1 MAGQRNSY
9 GKRSHSQSDNRD
21 NERSK
26 RRNNSDD
33 RGFNSIGS
41 GDTVYR
47 YLCPS
52 KKIGSI
58 MGRGGEIVKQL
69 RSETKAKIRIGD
81 SVPGCD
87 ERVVTIHSTSVE
99 TNDFDM
105 NDDQVCPATD
115 ALFKVHD
122 RVVTDDQAADVDTD
136 NEGALQVTVRLL
148 VPSDQIGCIIG
159 KGGQV
164 VQSIRSDTD
173 SQIRILKDNNIPAC
187 ALSNDELVQISGE
200 SSNVRKALFQVAA
213 RIHDNPSRSQHL
225 LSSSTPNVYP
235 SGGSYM
241 GAPPIMGVTP
251 VVGAYGG
258 YKGEGGFYP
267 GQSESLPR
275 EFSLRLVC
283 PTANI
288 GGVIGKGGAAINQI
302 RQETGAAIKVD
313 SSKAEGETD
322 CIISISA
329 KEVFEDTFSPAIEAA
344 LRLQPKCSER
354 IERDSGI
361 ISYTTRLLVP
371 SSRIG
376 CLIGKGGA
384 IISEIRRISKAN
396 IRILSKEQLPKVAE
410 DDDEMVQIS
419 AELDLSKDALLQVTS
434 RLRANLFDKE
444 GAMSTFVPVLPYLP
458 VAPDVHDVPK
468 YESYESRDSR
478 GHGRGHNDLPPNDAY
493 GSYGGLQSFRC
504 LFRHLSLTWPLLR
517 GTAVVILMELMVVIL
532 LDAVA
537 ALGVRGITLLQDGG
551 IITTEVLGLC
561 ACRSVMVSSLFRF
574 GIG

>member
-41 GDTVYR
+41 EDTVYR

-122 RVVTDDQAADVDTD
+122 RVVTDDQAADTDTD

-267 GQSESLPR
+267 GQNESPPR

-468 YESYESRDSR
+468 YESYDSRDSR

-493 GSYGGLQSFRC
+493 GSYGGLQGHS
-504 LFRHLSLTWPLLR
+504 
-517 GTAVVILMELMVVIL
+517 
-532 LDAVA
+532 
-537 ALGVRGITLLQDGG
+537 GG
-551 IITTEVLGLC
+551 DPYG
-561 ACRSVMVSSLFRF
+561 AYGSYSAGRSGSSGSVMVSSLFRF
-574 GIG
+574 RIG

>member
-1 MAGQRNSY
+1 MAGQRNSH
-9 GKRSHSQSDNRD
+9 GKRSHSQSDYRD

-26 RRNNSDD
+26 RRNSGDD

-41 GDTVYR
+41 DDTVYR

-87 ERVVTIHSTSVE
+87 ERVVTIHSTSDE
-99 TNDFDM
+99 TNDIDM
-105 NDDQVCPATD
+105 SDDRVCPATD
-115 ALFKVHD
+115 ALFKVHE
-122 RVVTDDQAADVDTD
+122 RVVTDDQAADMDMD
-136 NEGALQVTVRLL
+136 GDGAPQVTVRLL

-173 SQIRILKDNNIPAC
+173 SQIRIVKDHHLPAC

-200 SSNVRKALFQVAA
+200 SSNVRKALFQIAA
-213 RIHDNPSRSQHL
+213 RLHDNPSRSQHL

-235 SGGSYM
+235 SGGSLI
-241 GAPPIMGVTP
+241 GAPPMMSLTP
-251 VVGAYGG
+251 MVGAYGG

-267 GQSESLPR
+267 GPRDESSPR
-275 EFSLRLVC
+275 EFSLRLIC
-283 PTANI
+283 PTANL

-313 SSKAEGETD
+313 SSKAEAETD

-329 KEVFEDTFSPAIEAA
+329 KEVFEDAFSPAIEAA

-354 IERDSGI
+354 VERDSGV

-384 IISEIRRISKAN
+384 IISEIRRNSKAN
-396 IRILSKEQLPKVAE
+396 VRILSKEQLPKVAE

-419 AELDLSKDALLQVTS
+419 AELDLSKDALIQVTS
-434 RLRANLFDKE
+434 RLRANLFERE

-458 VAPDVHDVPK
+458 VAPEVHDVPK
-468 YESYESRDSR
+468 YDSRDSR
-478 GHGRGHNDLPPNDAY
+478 GYGRGGHDDSPSANDGY
-493 GSYGGLQSFRC
+493 GSYGGLQGRSGGDVYGAYGSYSSGRSGSAGGS
-504 LFRHLSLTWPLLR
+504 RHAPASR
-517 GTAVVILMELMVVIL
+517 RREYNYNYNY
-532 LDAVA
+532 
-537 ALGVRGITLLQDGG
+537 
-551 IITTEVLGLC
+551 
-561 ACRSVMVSSLFRF
+561 
-574 GIG
+574 